1 MNSSGIMSNI
11 SKSLSFLFL
20 GHVLWEMYT
29 NRWMSLQTQ
38 NCVHLLKAQETFVF
52 WTIKLSI
59 LCIATQRFLGATTFR
74 EWINSHKKK
83 WCKIPCFGVII
94 LYNNL
99 RVYCS
104 TKTAQRI
111 NLLKE
116 LFFALIFS
124 HYLRD
129 VRSDEYHLLNCSVV
143 AATLHKTLYL
153 SRGLKSAFNV
163 WEGDHKRRMPAGTW
177 GQNFMR
183 PGELLL
189 GMRDVTWNESMR
201 EYHFTEG
208 FVECWQ
214 STKTIW
220 ISPVS
225 CLNAISKICR
235 YKFHMCYIALY

>member
-1 MNSSGIMSNI
+1 MPQLLESGLIPIKKSNA
-11 SKSLSFLFL
+11 KSP
-20 GHVLWEMYT
+20 VLE
-29 NRWMSLQTQ
+29 S
-38 NCVHLLKAQETFVF
+38 
-52 WTIKLSI
+52 
-59 LCIATQRFLGATTFR
+59 
-74 EWINSHKKK
+74 
-83 WCKIPCFGVII
+83 

-163 WEGDHKRRMPAGTW
+163 WEGDHKRRMPAGT
-177 GQNFMR
+177 
-183 PGELLL
+183 
-189 GMRDVTWNESMR
+189 
-201 EYHFTEG
+201 
-208 FVECWQ
+208 
-214 STKTIW
+214 
-220 ISPVS
+220 
-225 CLNAISKICR
+225 
-235 YKFHMCYIALY
+235 